1 MKGEVNKLE
10 GEKERKKIWE
20 MLVRRDIEE
29 LIEKEW

>member
-10 GEKERKKIWE
+10 GEKEREKIWE